1 MSETVADPFPM
12 DALTPVGTP
21 GFPAGLM
28 EAEDGEEE
36 LLPVALLATVENVY
50 VPPFVSPVT
59 VHDVAGDVTVH
70 DAPPGDAVT
79 VYEVGVPPDDG
90 AAIVIVA
97 LPSLGVTVGVPGVPG
112 AATFQMASKVTF
124 ADVMLYVVFA

>member
-1 MSETVADPFPM
+1 
-12 DALTPVGTP
+12 
-21 GFPAGLM
+21 M

-97 LPSLGVTVGVPGVPG
+97 LPSPGVTVGVPGVPG

-124 ADVMLYVVFA
+124 ADDMLYVVFA